1 MVHTEVVLQG
11 DGCKGLRSGLDLDP
25 LLSLDSLVQTVRVAT
40 AIHETTSLLIDD
52 HHLIVYHHILIITLE
67 EGVSLK
73 ELIDRVDTL
82 ALNRIV
88 GD

>member
-11 DGCKGLRSGLDLDP
+11 NGRKGLRSSLDLDA

-40 AIHETTSLLIDD
+40 TIHKTTSLLIDD
-52 HHLIVYHHILIITLE
+52 HHLIVHHHILVITLE
-67 EGVSLK
+67 ESVSLK

-82 ALNRIV
+82 ALDRIV